1 MQRRKAVLTLAGMVT
16 ASAVGRVAA
25 QTRLVS
31 PLVASKSAASI
42 PTIDIH
48 CHVFNARDLPIPGFV
63 TDVYLNDLPKGIQFP
78 AGTVIWFLSQLMDVA
93 AESAPDEAKDLEG
106 KPRPLVEFK
115 PIGQYTLVASRVT
128 RTVRRLTLP
137 TPQEQSQIDALDR
150 RIAAALARATA
161 QRNIPLQ
168 MPTAAERQA
177 FLRSLAGFGNPAFTT
192 NSANPTNSTNSN
204 LGLTPE
210 AVALGAAKSPAQL
223 LGVLY
228 LASLLTLSRADLM
241 DTLAKLPI
249 RHASDVRFFAPA
261 LVDYSYWLDDFENVS
276 SLDDQIRVMSDMAA
290 RKDRPF
296 AVHPYVSFCPW
307 RQIVE
312 PKQFDSVKK
321 AIQSQ
326 GFLGVKLYPVMGFLP
341 AGNAHAD
348 PATYPEKLRST
359 RPDWAKALDD
369 SLAEL
374 YKWCADEAV
383 PILAHCS
390 ESQAPSVAAGRRGG
404 PKGWK
409 DAVAM
414 AGTSGLRLNLGHLGG
429 LWDLAK
435 PTHNDWTQSVVQM
448 IASQNN
454 LYADISDYSSIM
466 HRPTTSDEADDKA
479 VSSAV
484 TAYLRQYPAAKNK
497 LMYGSDWVM
506 LSKDLPAERYY
517 PSMRERLPAAW
528 GLDAAGFLGA
538 NAARFM
544 GLSKIKG
551 QPVGKTRLR
560 LEAFYQQHGLDRSL
574 LALWDA

>member
-1 MQRRKAVLTLAGMVT
+1 MVA

-31 PLVASKSAASI
+31 PLVGPKSTGSI

-63 TDVYLNDLPKGIQFP
+63 TDVYLNDLPQAIEFP
-78 AGTVIWFLSQLMDVA
+78 AGTVIWFISQLMDAA
-93 AESAPDEAKDLEG
+93 AESAQDEAKDLESNS
-106 KPRPLVEFK
+106 RPFSKFRSL
-115 PIGQYTLVASRVT
+115 GQSTLIATRVT
-128 RTVRRLTLP
+128 RTVQRLSQP
-137 TPQEQSQIDALDR
+137 TAQVQSEIDALDR
-150 RIAAALARATA
+150 RIAAALSRASA

-177 FLRSLAGFGNPAFTT
+177 FLRRLAGFGNPAFT
-192 NSANPTNSTNSN
+192 SNPL
-204 LGLTPE
+204 LGLTPD
-210 AVALGAAKSPAQL
+210 AVALGASKSPAAL

-228 LASLLTLSRADLM
+228 LASLLTLSRADLT

-249 RHASDVRFFAPA
+249 RYASDVRFFAPA

-312 PKQFDSVKK
+312 PKQFDSVKD
-321 AIQSQ
+321 AIQSR

-341 AGNAHAD
+341 IGNAQAD

-359 RPDWAKALDD
+359 RPDWAKALDE
-369 SLAEL
+369 SLAKL
-374 YKWCADEAV
+374 YKWCADEGV

-390 ESQAPSVAAGRRGG
+390 DSQAPSVPAGLRGG
-404 PKGWK
+404 PKGWR

-414 AGTSGLRLNLGHLGG
+414 NGISGLRLNLGHLGG

-435 PTHNDWTQSVVQM
+435 PSHNDWTQSVVQM
-448 IASQNN
+448 IATPNNN
-454 LYADISDYSSIM
+454 LYADISDYASIM
-466 HRPTTSDEADDKA
+466 HRPATSDAADDKA

-484 TAYLRQYPAAKNK
+484 AGYLRQYPAAKNK

-506 LSKDLPAERYY
+506 LAKDLGAERYY
-517 PSMRERLPAAW
+517 PSMRDRLPVAW
-528 GLDAAGFLGA
+528 GLDAAAYLGA

-551 QPVGKTRLR
+551 QPAGKARMR
-560 LEAFYQQHGLDRSL
+560 LEAFYQKHGLDKSL

>member
-1 MQRRKAVLTLAGMVT
+1 VQRRKAVLTLAGMVA

-31 PLVASKSAASI
+31 PLVASKSAGSV

-63 TDVYLNDLPKGIQFP
+63 TDVYLNDLPKAIEFP
-78 AGTVIWFLSQLMDVA
+78 AGTVIWFISQLMDVA
-93 AESAPDEAKDLEG
+93 AESAQDEAKDLE
-106 KPRPLVEFK
+106 KNPRPFFEFR
-115 PIGQYTLVASRVT
+115 PLGQTALIANRVT
-128 RTVRRLTLP
+128 RTVQRLSHP
-137 TPQEQSQIDALDR
+137 TPQVQSEIDALDR
-150 RIAAALARATA
+150 RIAAALARAAA
-161 QRNIPLQ
+161 QRNIPLR
-168 MPTAAERQA
+168 MPTADERQA

-192 NSANPTNSTNSN
+192 DSH
-204 LGLTPE
+204 LGLTPD
-210 AVALGAAKSPAQL
+210 AVALGVSKSPAQL
-223 LGVLY
+223 LGVFY
-228 LASLLTLSRADLM
+228 LASLLTLSRAELT
-241 DTLAKLPI
+241 DTLAKLPT

-290 RKDRPF
+290 RKGRPF

-312 PKQFDSVKK
+312 PKQFDSVKN

-341 AGNAHAD
+341 TGNANAD

-359 RPDWAKALDD
+359 RPDWAKALDE
-369 SLAEL
+369 SLTQL
-374 YKWCADEAV
+374 YKWCADEGV

-390 ESQAPSVAAGRRGG
+390 ESQAPSVDAGRRGG
-404 PKGWK
+404 PKGWR

-414 AGTSGLRLNLGHLGG
+414 DGIPGLRLNLGHLGG

-435 PTHNDWTQSVVQM
+435 PSHNDWTQSVVQM
-448 IASQNN
+448 IASQQNN
-454 LYADISDYSSIM
+454 LYADISDYASIM
-466 HRPTTSDEADDKA
+466 HRPTTSDEAEDKA

-484 TAYLRQYPAAKNK
+484 AGYLRQYPAAKNK

-506 LSKDLPAERYY
+506 LSKDLPAELYY
-517 PSMRERLPAAW
+517 PSMRERLPGAW
-528 GLDAAGFLGA
+528 GIDAPGFFGV

-551 QPVGKTRLR
+551 QPVAKTRLR
-560 LEAFYQQHGLDRSL
+560 LEAFYQKHGLNKSL